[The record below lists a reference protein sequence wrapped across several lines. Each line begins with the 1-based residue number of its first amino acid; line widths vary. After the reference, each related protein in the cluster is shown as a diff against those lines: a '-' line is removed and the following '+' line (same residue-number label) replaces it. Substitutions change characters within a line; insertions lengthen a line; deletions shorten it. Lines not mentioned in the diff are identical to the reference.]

1 VAANASEALG
11 AQEIAGCFVSPKG
24 LTKKMTGAT
33 AAGMVAGV
41 AGRMAADHLLG
52 AEGAPP
58 FGTLGY
64 VAATAS
70 ELAIVKG
77 KSGLL
82 KPSVSS
88 EVIARVPREQIAS
101 VELDRHMLTAGLKIV
116 FAAGGWWEFEV
127 PKVHRSAAEYLVRVL
142 QSPTPSA

>member
-1 VAANASEALG
+1 MAATASEALS
-11 AQEIAGCFVSPKG
+11 AQELAGCFVSPKG
-24 LTKKMTGAT
+24 LTKKLTGAT

-41 AGRMAADHLLG
+41 AGRLAADQVLG
-52 AEGAPP
+52 AEGAPS

-64 VAATAS
+64 VAATAT

-82 KPSVSS
+82 KPSVGS
-88 EVIARVPREQIAS
+88 EVIARVPRDQIAS
-101 VELDRHMLTAGLKIV
+101 VELDRHMLTAGLKVV

-127 PKVHRSAAEYLVRVL
+127 PKVHRGAAENLVRVL
-142 QSPTPSA
+142 QLPPSA